1 MFEERVIIVKQ
12 QRMVMMADMQSFYC
26 SVEKAH
32 HPEYRNRPLIV
43 AGSPERRTGIV
54 LAACPLA
61 KKMGI
66 GTADL
71 LHEALA
77 KCPDVVVMPPRMETY
92 IQVSLQIA
100 EILSDFS
107 DLVECYSI
115 DELFIDIT
123 NTAHLFGSDP
133 EGIAKQIQ
141 SRIWLETGVF
151 ARVGCADTKVKA
163 KLTVDLICKKSESGI
178 FVLKKGDMEKY
189 IHSHPVESMW
199 GVGSQYRRHLNRMGI
214 WTIGNLSKYSLTRL
228 RKKWGVNGEVLWR
241 VANGIDDS
249 PVSLDTFTE
258 QKNIGNGLTL
268 PKDYCKAD
276 EIETA
281 LLDIISI
288 VCKRAREKGLMGQVV
303 SIGVRGHVWETPTGF
318 SRQKKLTR
326 PTYLTKEVFREA
338 KGLFYQY
345 WDGLP
350 IRRIYVELSD
360 LQKDDI
366 VQLDLFDQADRER
379 QLQLERVTDYIHDQ
393 FGVTSLL
400 RASSLTSGGVA
411 LDRADRIGGHL
422 K

>member
-1 MFEERVIIVKQ
+1 
-12 QRMVMMADMQSFYC
+12 
-26 SVEKAH
+26 
-32 HPEYRNRPLIV
+32 
-43 AGSPERRTGIV
+43 
-54 LAACPLA
+54 
-61 KKMGI
+61 
-66 GTADL
+66 
-71 LHEALA
+71 
-77 KCPDVVVMPPRMETY
+77 
-92 IQVSLQIA
+92 
-100 EILSDFS
+100 
-107 DLVECYSI
+107 
-115 DELFIDIT
+115 
-123 NTAHLFGSDP
+123 
-133 EGIAKQIQ
+133 
-141 SRIWLETGVF
+141 
-151 ARVGCADTKVKA
+151 
-163 KLTVDLICKKSESGI
+163 
-178 FVLKKGDMEKY
+178 
-189 IHSHPVESMW
+189 HPVESMW
-199 GVGSQYRRHLNRMGI
+199 GVGSRYRRHLNRMGI
-214 WTIGNLSKYSLTRL
+214 WTIGDLSKYSLTRL

-249 PVSLDTFTE
+249 PVSPDTFTE

-268 PKDYCKAD
+268 PKDYSKAD

-318 SRQKKLTR
+318 SRQKKLTK

-338 KGLFYQY
+338 KELFYQY

-366 VQLDLFDQADRER
+366 VQLDFFDQVDRER